1 MFFRFAGK
9 KKMHS
14 EKYNELILLWF
25 SETKKSKTTSKD
37 IKIEKGQEA
46 NILDAASQ
54 GAITGVFLV
63 ANIAASLIA
72 ILAFVAFL
80 NGMLGWFG
88 KLVQMQGLTFEF
100 ILGRMF
106 MPIAWIMGVPY
117 EVSNILF
124 IRQYL

>member
-1 MFFRFAGK
+1 
-9 KKMHS
+9 MHKPTKCRIVS
-14 EKYNELILLWF
+14 I

-37 IKIEKGQEA
+37 IRIEKGQEA

-88 KLVQMQGLTFEF
+88 KLVFIEGLTFEL
-100 ILGRMF
+100 ILGKMF
-106 MPIAWIMGVPY
+106 MPVAWIMGIPFKVRWMFG
-117 EVSNILF
+117 N
-124 IRQYL
+124 